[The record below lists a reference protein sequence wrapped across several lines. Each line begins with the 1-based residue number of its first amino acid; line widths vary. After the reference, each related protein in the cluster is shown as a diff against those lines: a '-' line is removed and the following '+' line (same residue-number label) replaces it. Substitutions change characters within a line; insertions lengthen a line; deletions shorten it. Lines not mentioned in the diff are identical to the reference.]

1 MRNHLRSYHGPVLL
15 LVLPPSETKRPAPDA
30 GTPVDLGALSF
41 PELTR
46 TRSRIARALIE
57 TSKGADA
64 FRRLQVRPT
73 LAGEVARNTHLLELP
88 TRPAL
93 DVYSGPLHE
102 GLDASTLSPEAT
114 ERAAAQVI
122 VTSSLWGALRPSDR
136 IPPYRLHVCAHLVG
150 MDRLEPVWRE
160 VLPGVLAG
168 AAGPD
173 GLILDLRSPAYQAI
187 GMPLGLGART
197 VVLRVSQAGLG
208 GRRIG
213 DVIAKRTR
221 GEAVRHL
228 LETGADPGDV
238 GELAS
243 AFGERW
249 PVDIDG
255 GGRGRPSRLT
265 LFVTD

>member
-1 MRNHLRSYHGPVLL
+1 MLL
-15 LVLPPSETKRPAPDA
+15 LVLPPSETKRPPPDV
-30 GTPVDLGALSF
+30 GPPVDLRALSF
-41 PELTR
+41 QELTP
-46 TRSRIARALIE
+46 TRSRIAEALVE
-57 TSKGADA
+57 TSASPDA
-64 FRRLQVRPT
+64 FHRLQVRPT

-102 GLDASTLSPEAT
+102 GLDAASLSPSAQA
-114 ERAAAQVI
+114 RAGDQLI
-122 VTSSLWGALRPSDR
+122 VTSSLWGALRPVDR

-160 VLPGVLAG
+160 VLPDVLAD

-173 GLILDLRSPAYQAI
+173 GLVLDLRSPAYQAI
-187 GMPLGLGART
+187 GMPDGLEART

-213 DVIAKRTR
+213 DVIAKRVR
-221 GEAVRHL
+221 GQAARHL
-228 LETGADPGDV
+228 LETGADPSDA

-243 AFGERW
+243 ALGERW
-249 PVDIDG
+249 PVDVEA
-255 GGRGRPSRLT
+255 GRPGRPSTLT

>member
-1 MRNHLRSYHGPVLL
+1 VLL
-15 LVLPPSETKRPAPDA
+15 LVLPPSETKRPAPEA
-30 GTPVDLGALSF
+30 GPPVDLGALSF
-41 PELTR
+41 PELTP
-46 TRSRIARALIE
+46 TRSRIARALVE
-57 TSKGADA
+57 TSEAPDA

-93 DVYSGPLHE
+93 DLYSGPLHE
-102 GLDASTLSPEAT
+102 GLDAATLSAAARD
-114 ERAAAQVI
+114 RAASQLI

-136 IPPYRLHVCAHLVG
+136 VPPYRLHVCARLAG

-160 VLPGVLAG
+160 VLPGVLAH
-168 AAGPD
+168 AAGSD
-173 GLILDLRSPAYQAI
+173 GLVLDLRSPAYQAI
-187 GMPLGLGART
+187 GMPERLGART

-213 DVIAKRTR
+213 DVIAKRAR
-221 GEAVRHL
+221 GQAARHL

-243 AFGERW
+243 ALGERW
-249 PVDIDG
+249 PVDIDA
-255 GGRGRPSRLT
+255 GGRGRPSSVT
-265 LFVTD
+265 LFVSD

>member
-1 MRNHLRSYHGPVLL
+1 VLL
-15 LVLPPSETKRPAPDA
+15 LVLPPSETKRPALEA
-30 GTPVDLGALSF
+30 GPPVDLSALSF
-41 PELTR
+41 PELTP
-46 TRSRIARALIE
+46 TRSRIARALVE
-57 TSKGADA
+57 TSRGPDA

-73 LAGEVARNTHLLELP
+73 LASEVARNTHLLELP

-102 GLDASTLSPEAT
+102 GLDAGTLSPAAMD
-114 ERAAAQVI
+114 RAASQVI

-136 IPPYRLHVCAHLVG
+136 VPPYRLHVCAHLVG

-160 VLPGVLAG
+160 VLPGVLAD

-173 GLILDLRSPAYQAI
+173 GLILDLRSPAYRAI
-187 GMPLGLGART
+187 GMPEGLGART
-197 VVLRVSQAGLG
+197 VLLRVSQAGLG

-213 DVIAKRTR
+213 DVVAKRAR
-221 GEAVRHL
+221 GQAARHL

-243 AFGERW
+243 ALGERW
-249 PVDIDG
+249 PVDIEG
-255 GGRGRPSRLT
+255 GGRARPSTVT
-265 LFVTD
+265 LFVTA

>member
-1 MRNHLRSYHGPVLL
+1 MLL
-15 LVLPPSETKRPAPDA
+15 LVLPPSETKRPAPES
-30 GTPVDLGALSF
+30 GPPVDFTALSF

-46 TRSRIARALIE
+46 TRSRIARALVE
-57 TSKGADA
+57 TSEGPDA

-73 LAGEVARNTHLLELP
+73 LVGEVARNTHLLELP

-102 GLDASTLSPEAT
+102 GLDAATLSPAARD
-114 ERAAAQVI
+114 RAASQVI

-136 IPPYRLHVCAHLVG
+136 VPPYRLHVCAHLVG

-160 VLPGVLAG
+160 VLPEVLAD
-168 AAGPD
+168 AAGPE
-173 GLILDLRSPAYQAI
+173 GLVLDLRSSAYQAI
-187 GMPLGLGART
+187 GMPEGLGART
-197 VVLRVSQAGLG
+197 VILRVSQAGLG

-221 GEAVRHL
+221 GQAARHL
-228 LETGADPGDV
+228 LETGADPGDL

-243 AFGERW
+243 ALGERW
-249 PVDIDG
+249 PVDIEAA
-255 GGRGRPSRLT
+255 GRGRPSTLT